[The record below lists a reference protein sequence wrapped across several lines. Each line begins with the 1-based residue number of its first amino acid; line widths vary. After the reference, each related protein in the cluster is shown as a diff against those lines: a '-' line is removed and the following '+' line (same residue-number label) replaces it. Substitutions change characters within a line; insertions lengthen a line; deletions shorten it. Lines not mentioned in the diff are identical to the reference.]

1 MQLSISLVGP
11 TLYVAGTLL
20 LLPGCTLLLDRYAQQ
35 FYAAA
40 IYFLVAA
47 TALLTTAAIADFAV
61 AARSLSKYY
70 KASNYIDDAAAQK
83 LTAKL
88 MDADEEE
95 ETQGSPNLL
104 VPYLMLQ
111 GGILFL
117 AGSILYLPSVA
128 RNVLGTW
135 VFRTGTCSY
144 LAGSFFSWRALAK
157 SPGGVFSNCR
167 VFFGILA
174 FIAGALLYLAG
185 GILSEM
191 HLPGFAETWVAGS
204 IFFVAGALAFA
215 SSSFA
220 HHRSP

>member
-1 MQLSISLVGP
+1 MIHG
-11 TLYVAGTLL
+11 
-20 LLPGCTLLLDRYAQQ
+20 AQ
-35 FYAAA
+35 
-40 IYFLVAA
+40 
-47 TALLTTAAIADFAV
+47 
-61 AARSLSKYY
+61 
-70 KASNYIDDAAAQK
+70 NDDDDDDDEGEEDDGHQ
-83 LTAKL
+83 
-88 MDADEEE
+88 ADEEE

-135 VFRTGTCSY
+135 VFRTGTCTY

-204 IFFVAGALAFA
+204 IFFVAPFIPMLSILPRQARDKHREKLSERNVSCRGA
-215 SSSFA
+215 
-220 HHRSP
+220 SPLSGGTDDEVRKR